1 MSSTKLEDLPNE
13 IITKVLS
20 YFEIRDIIY
29 FGHLSKRTRAV
40 RRNKT
45 LWRKVSIYSEHLKS
59 EFLQFMLI
67 NGCKCLKL
75 NLVWVKGYIHLGK
88 PIRLQELSLE
98 NCEIT
103 NQALEEL
110 LGSCHSLKELTLRDI
125 DLSNVNNKNLRKFVL
140 QNRNT
145 LQILDLKA
153 STELDFESIQFIVN
167 NCTELTEINFGRNC
181 NGKYYG
187 KLSKESIN
195 YLANNLTEKVVRL
208 NLGNQKFVRDE
219 HVVKL
224 ISRCKK
230 LRELNLDGTSIT
242 KNSLTCIIGNLKHS
256 LVILSLCNTKFRF
269 DDLLVHNAL
278 PKLQQL
284 FTNRHRHNSR
294 PLQPRLVIQ
303 PYILMPRTTP
313 RTPQNSPRHP

>member
-20 YFEIRDIIY
+20 YLEIRDRIY

-45 LWRKVSIYSEHLKS
+45 LWQKVSIYSEHMKSDFLK
-59 EFLQFMLI
+59 FMLS

-75 NLVWVKGYIHLGK
+75 ILVWVKGSLHLTK
-88 PIRLQELSLE
+88 TLRLQELFLE
-98 NCEIT
+98 NCEIS
-103 NQALEEL
+103 NQALEEV

-145 LQILDLKA
+145 LQILDLRA
-153 STELDFESIQFIVN
+153 STELNFESIQFIVN
-167 NCTELTEINFGRNC
+167 NCNELTEINFGRNC
-181 NGKYYG
+181 NGKHDGTLYE
-187 KLSKESIN
+187 ESIK
-195 YLANNLTEKVVRL
+195 YLANNLSEKVVRL

-242 KNSLTCIIGNLKHS
+242 ENSLTCIIGNLKHS
-256 LVILSLCNTKFRF
+256 LVILRLCNTKLYLNELLQLRSMSKLKVLNCSHLIFCPN
-269 DDLLVHNAL
+269 DLKHLKEAL
-278 PKLQQL
+278 PDL
-284 FTNRHRHNSR
+284 S
-294 PLQPRLVIQ
+294 
-303 PYILMPRTTP
+303 ILLKHSKF
-313 RTPQNSPRHP
+313 N